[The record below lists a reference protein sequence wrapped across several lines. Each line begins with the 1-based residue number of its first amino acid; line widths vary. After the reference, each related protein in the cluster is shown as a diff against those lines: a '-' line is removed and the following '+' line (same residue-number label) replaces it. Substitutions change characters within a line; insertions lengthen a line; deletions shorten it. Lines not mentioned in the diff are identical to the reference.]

1 MVQLTAA
8 TPERELR
15 QPVMRMSRPGRC
27 ALSRQLGSVTLTQ
40 SLSDFVQRTRR
51 IDDPF
56 VVVERGRLW
65 EVREISRGALL
76 PSQRNPCCRCHRG
89 EPYGP
94 AQPSRAISSMTASWR
109 FERLSKS

>member
-40 SLSDFVQRTRR
+40 LLSDRSWSWSAVDCGRFGRFREELFYRLNAIHVMLPE
-51 IDDPF
+51 DEHDA
-56 VVVERGRLW
+56 VEL
-65 EVREISRGALL
+65 A
-76 PSQRNPCCRCHRG
+76 
-89 EPYGP
+89 
-94 AQPSRAISSMTASWR
+94 
-109 FERLSKS
+109 